1 VCDQNIAEARS
12 IFRTSSSDR
21 SETSPTG
28 RRDARTRLRDLRRVH
43 RVRLVAALD
52 LACIER
58 DRGPDVTGHDDQH
71 LMWGALIRR
80 SVVCCTPA
88 PAPAPLSLRDD
99 RVEGATELT
108 AVGGP
113 RVRISLPPAASQERT
128 SHRVTRRNVK
138 VRIHLSPAASQERTS
153 HRVTR
158 RNVTLGNPT
167 LTSELKERLAAGI
180 TAETAGRGIAELA
193 RPLPRRSAGAEGR
206 TEIQGTK

>member
-1 VCDQNIAEARS
+1 MNCIISARRLLRLGRNWLFLRRERLHLS
-12 IFRTSSSDR
+12 VKPGRSSEPLR
-21 SETSPTG
+21 PTDPK
-28 RRDARTRLRDLRRVH
+28 RPLPVDAMRVRDLRRVH

-99 RVEGATELT
+99 RVEGATTELT

-113 RVRISLPPAASQERT
+113 RVRISLPPAVSSVVEPRA
-128 SHRVTRRNVK
+128 
-138 VRIHLSPAASQERTS
+138 P
-153 HRVTR
+153 
-158 RNVTLGNPT
+158 G
-167 LTSELKERLAAGI
+167 
-180 TAETAGRGIAELA
+180 
-193 RPLPRRSAGAEGR
+193 RRSPWGV
-206 TEIQGTK
+206 

>member
-1 VCDQNIAEARS
+1 MCDQNIAEARS

-21 SETSPTG
+21 SETSPAG

-58 DRGPDVTGHDDQH
+58 DRGPHVTGHDDQH

-99 RVEGATELT
+99 RVEGATTELT

-113 RVRISLPPAASQERT
+113 RVRISLPPAGSQKRT
-128 SHRVTRRNVK
+128 
-138 VRIHLSPAASQERTS
+138 VRHLGISVIDSAPAASLVRPDLRIARFTLAPTS
-153 HRVTR
+153 SS
-158 RNVTLGNPT
+158 G
-167 LTSELKERLAAGI
+167 S
-180 TAETAGRGIAELA
+180 
-193 RPLPRRSAGAEGR
+193 
-206 TEIQGTK
+206 

>member
-21 SETSPTG
+21 SETSPAG

-80 SVVCCTPA
+80 AVACCTPA

-99 RVEGATELT
+99 RVEGATTELT

-113 RVRISLPPAASQERT
+113 RVRILLPPAQSPLRTCPTRLRRGPVISRITAGSGSRRGLIHAGSSVFLAVRSRGDLGMRRLCPIKQSRRHRSARGGRT
-128 SHRVTRRNVK
+128 SA
-138 VRIHLSPAASQERTS
+138 IL
-153 HRVTR
+153 
-158 RNVTLGNPT
+158 
-167 LTSELKERLAAGI
+167 
-180 TAETAGRGIAELA
+180 
-193 RPLPRRSAGAEGR
+193 
-206 TEIQGTK
+206 

>member
-1 VCDQNIAEARS
+1 MGQPLPQSPKKPVRTVHSGKLGSEYSLSKKSHNELHNIRKEIAAIRKKLAVLEARKAALECEARS

-21 SETSPTG
+21 SETSPAG
-28 RRDARTRLRDLRRVH
+28 RRDARTRLRDLRGVH
-43 RVRLVAALD
+43 RIRLVAALD

-99 RVEGATELT
+99 RVEGATTELT

-113 RVRISLPPAASQERT
+113 RVRISLPPAVSSVVEPRA
-128 SHRVTRRNVK
+128 
-138 VRIHLSPAASQERTS
+138 P
-153 HRVTR
+153 
-158 RNVTLGNPT
+158 G
-167 LTSELKERLAAGI
+167 
-180 TAETAGRGIAELA
+180 
-193 RPLPRRSAGAEGR
+193 RRSPWDV
-206 TEIQGTK
+206 

>member
-21 SETSPTG
+21 SETSPAG

-99 RVEGATELT
+99 RVEGATTELT

-113 RVRISLPPAASQERT
+113 RVRISLPPAESQERT
-128 SHRVTRRNVK
+128 VCCGRRQGTERSKPVPPPSVPGNRLALSAGGVTD
-138 VRIHLSPAASQERTS
+138 AAS
-153 HRVTR
+153 
-158 RNVTLGNPT
+158 G
-167 LTSELKERLAAGI
+167 
-180 TAETAGRGIAELA
+180 
-193 RPLPRRSAGAEGR
+193 
-206 TEIQGTK
+206 